1 MKKIV
6 LMMKFYLVFTF
17 LGVLN
22 VIAGSAYSQENLK
35 LNLKEVSLMTLFRE
49 IQKQTGIDFVYNEEQ
64 CRDFGKVSVEISDGT
79 VEQLL
84 QQVFDSSKLTYR
96 FENGVIMIKALDEM
110 RPQEQ
115 KVQISGSVVD
125 TKGQPLPGVTILLK
139 GTTVGCVTDSE
150 GNFRLELPMRENIVL
165 SFSFVGMKT
174 IEVAYSG
181 QKEMKVVLEEE
192 ITEMEQVNV
201 ISTGYYDIDKS
212 KMTGAVE
219 VVTAREIAGKGYT
232 SIDEV
237 LRGTLA
243 GVSVMN
249 VSGRPGAQA
258 QIRIRGVNS
267 LTGNMEPMWIVDGMP
282 MQGNLPTSVGVG
294 ATDLENTV
302 LTSGIGNISPDD
314 VESITILKDAA
325 AAAIYGSRA
334 ANGVIVIKTKRGRVG
349 KSYINVQSSFAISE
363 APKNRLEMMNS
374 EEKIAFERSL
384 YEDFPNA
391 TLRGRAS
398 LLYKGIDE
406 GTISRADAMA
416 ELENMR
422 QINTDWFDEIFRVAL
437 NHKHVVT
444 LSGGSETTQFYSS
457 INYSNEQGVI
467 PNNDYKHFGATL
479 KLTHD
484 FNRNLRI
491 LFDVSSSLRT
501 EKSSASAVNP
511 LYYATFANPY
521 ERPYDEN
528 GNYAYDYSYEPELSK
543 VKDGYM
549 YDFNMLKDLR
559 ENTAKTKYGSNQVNL
574 QLEWKLFEGFMYSL
588 AGTVSNTSSY
598 TRKEIAPGS
607 YTSKVKSWILDLYSE
622 NEIPD
627 NLNLGALQ
635 ENTSRSFGWTVRNQ
649 IKYARE
655 LKEDHFV
662 NIVVGHEV
670 SAVESNSFM
679 QYSPQ
684 YDVDKGLIGYP
695 NLDGVNAGDLDL
707 DRLHETSKGQ
717 DRSVSVFA
725 TASYSYKDRYVV
737 AGSSR
742 WDGADIIGTDN
753 RFSPLWNVS
762 LKWNMHEEN
771 FMKSCRFVNVLSL
784 RGSYGFTGSIDR
796 NAYPFTLMTY
806 GSLRYYDGIQLPI
819 DVMPGNPSVK
829 WQKKEDRSIGLDFSL
844 FNYRI
849 NGTVNYYCND
859 VNNLLG
865 DKKIPYSTGRGSVV
879 ANLSSLRNS
888 GWEFSLNTVNIDH
901 ENFRWTTSFNIALND
916 NKITD
921 AFYEKISDLYT
932 IRRKYQIEGYPVN
945 AWFGF
950 KTAGI
955 NPQTG
960 EYMIYT
966 DAKDEDGHPKGYPYG
981 NGYIADGSTYSTE
994 NAYYLGEAEPPISGG
1009 FGTTLTYKRL
1019 SLNAQFAFMTGHK
1032 IESFKSYNGSLMNAS
1047 RLNQLK
1053 TEANRWRKPGDITNV
1068 PKYTTSTT
1076 TLSLLEITDDK
1087 LEDGSYLKCNLIS
1100 LGYNLPSNLCQKLGL
1115 SQLRCTFNVHNLFTW
1130 TKYRGIDP
1138 ETLGA
1143 FGYPSAKKYMF
1154 TLNLGIY
1161 K

>member
-64 CRDFGKVSVEISDGT
+64 CRDFGKVSVEISDGM

-607 YTSKVKSWILDLYSE
+607 YTSKVKSWILDMYSE

-684 YDVDKGLIGYP
+684 YDVDKGVIGYP
-695 NLDGVNAGDLDL
+695 NLDGVIAGDLDL

-1032 IESFKSYNGSLMNAS
+1032 IKSFKSYNGSLMNAS

-1068 PKYTTSTT
+1068 PKYTTSTA

-1154 TLNLGIY
+1154 TLNLGI
-1161 K
+1161 

>member
-64 CRDFGKVSVEISDGT
+64 CRDFGKVSVEISDGM

-607 YTSKVKSWILDLYSE
+607 YTSKVKTWILDLYSE

-1032 IESFKSYNGSLMNAS
+1032 IKSFKSYNGSLMNAS

-1068 PKYTTSTT
+1068 PKYTTSTA

-1154 TLNLGIY
+1154 TLNLGI
-1161 K
+1161 

>member
-1 MKKIV
+1 MKTIV

-64 CRDFGKVSVEISDGT
+64 CRDFGKVSVEISDGM

-543 VKDGYM
+543 VKDG
-549 YDFNMLKDLR
+549 
-559 ENTAKTKYGSNQVNL
+559 
-574 QLEWKLFEGFMYSL
+574 
-588 AGTVSNTSSY
+588 
-598 TRKEIAPGS
+598 
-607 YTSKVKSWILDLYSE
+607 
-622 NEIPD
+622 
-627 NLNLGALQ
+627 
-635 ENTSRSFGWTVRNQ
+635 
-649 IKYARE
+649 
-655 LKEDHFV
+655 
-662 NIVVGHEV
+662 
-670 SAVESNSFM
+670 
-679 QYSPQ
+679 
-684 YDVDKGLIGYP
+684 
-695 NLDGVNAGDLDL
+695 
-707 DRLHETSKGQ
+707 
-717 DRSVSVFA
+717 
-725 TASYSYKDRYVV
+725 
-737 AGSSR
+737 
-742 WDGADIIGTDN
+742 
-753 RFSPLWNVS
+753 
-762 LKWNMHEEN
+762 
-771 FMKSCRFVNVLSL
+771 
-784 RGSYGFTGSIDR
+784 
-796 NAYPFTLMTY
+796 
-806 GSLRYYDGIQLPI
+806 
-819 DVMPGNPSVK
+819 
-829 WQKKEDRSIGLDFSL
+829 
-844 FNYRI
+844 
-849 NGTVNYYCND
+849 
-859 VNNLLG
+859 
-865 DKKIPYSTGRGSVV
+865 
-879 ANLSSLRNS
+879 
-888 GWEFSLNTVNIDH
+888 
-901 ENFRWTTSFNIALND
+901 
-916 NKITD
+916 
-921 AFYEKISDLYT
+921 
-932 IRRKYQIEGYPVN
+932 
-945 AWFGF
+945 
-950 KTAGI
+950 
-955 NPQTG
+955 
-960 EYMIYT
+960 
-966 DAKDEDGHPKGYPYG
+966 
-981 NGYIADGSTYSTE
+981 
-994 NAYYLGEAEPPISGG
+994 
-1009 FGTTLTYKRL
+1009 
-1019 SLNAQFAFMTGHK
+1019 
-1032 IESFKSYNGSLMNAS
+1032 
-1047 RLNQLK
+1047 
-1053 TEANRWRKPGDITNV
+1053 
-1068 PKYTTSTT
+1068 
-1076 TLSLLEITDDK
+1076 
-1087 LEDGSYLKCNLIS
+1087 
-1100 LGYNLPSNLCQKLGL
+1100 
-1115 SQLRCTFNVHNLFTW
+1115 
-1130 TKYRGIDP
+1130 
-1138 ETLGA
+1138 
-1143 FGYPSAKKYMF
+1143 
-1154 TLNLGIY
+1154 
-1161 K
+1161 

>member
-64 CRDFGKVSVEISDGT
+64 CRDFGKVSVEISDGM

-249 VSGRPGAQA
+249 VTGRPGAQA

-1032 IESFKSYNGSLMNAS
+1032 IKSFKSYNGSLMNAS

-1068 PKYTTSTT
+1068 PKYTTSTA

-1154 TLNLGIY
+1154 TLNLGI
-1161 K
+1161 

>member
-64 CRDFGKVSVEISDGT
+64 CRDFGKVSVEISDGM

-237 LRGTLA
+237 LRGTLS

-1032 IESFKSYNGSLMNAS
+1032 IKSFKSYNGSLMNAS

-1068 PKYTTSTT
+1068 PKYTTSTA

-1154 TLNLGIY
+1154 TLNLGI
-1161 K
+1161 

>member
-64 CRDFGKVSVEISDGT
+64 CRDFGKVSVEISDGM

-325 AAAIYGSRA
+325 ATAIYGSRA

-1032 IESFKSYNGSLMNAS
+1032 IKSFKSYNGSLMNAS

-1068 PKYTTSTT
+1068 PKYTTSTA

-1154 TLNLGIY
+1154 TLNLGI
-1161 K
+1161 

>member
-64 CRDFGKVSVEISDGT
+64 CRDFGKVSVEISDGM

-528 GNYAYDYSYEPELSK
+528 GNYAYDYSYEPEFSK

-1032 IESFKSYNGSLMNAS
+1032 IKSFKSYNGSLMNAS

-1068 PKYTTSTT
+1068 PKYTTSTA

-1154 TLNLGIY
+1154 TLNLGI
-1161 K
+1161 

>member
-64 CRDFGKVSVEISDGT
+64 CRDFGKVSVEISDGM

-267 LTGNMEPMWIVDGMP
+267 LTANMEPMSIVEGMP

-1032 IESFKSYNGSLMNAS
+1032 IKSFKSYNGSLMNAS

-1068 PKYTTSTT
+1068 PKYTTSTA

-1154 TLNLGIY
+1154 TLNLGI
-1161 K
+1161 

>member
-64 CRDFGKVSVEISDGT
+64 CRDFGKVSVEISDGM

-219 VVTAREIAGKGYT
+219 VVTAREIAGKVYT

-1032 IESFKSYNGSLMNAS
+1032 IKSFKSYNGSLMNAS

-1068 PKYTTSTT
+1068 PKYTTSTA

-1154 TLNLGIY
+1154 TLNLGI
-1161 K
+1161 

>member
-64 CRDFGKVSVEISDGT
+64 CRDFGKVSVEISDGM

-717 DRSVSVFA
+717 DRSVTVFA

-1032 IESFKSYNGSLMNAS
+1032 IKSFKSYNGSLMNAS

-1068 PKYTTSTT
+1068 PKYTTSTA

-1154 TLNLGIY
+1154 TLNLGI
-1161 K
+1161 

>member
-1 MKKIV
+1 
-6 LMMKFYLVFTF
+6 MMKFYLVFTF

-64 CRDFGKVSVEISDGT
+64 CRDFGKVSVEISDGM

-1032 IESFKSYNGSLMNAS
+1032 IKSFKSYNGSLMNAS

-1068 PKYTTSTT
+1068 PKYTTSTA

-1154 TLNLGIY
+1154 TLNLGI
-1161 K
+1161 

>member
-64 CRDFGKVSVEISDGT
+64 CRDFGKVSVEISDGM

-717 DRSVSVFA
+717 DRSVSVLA

-1032 IESFKSYNGSLMNAS
+1032 IKSFKSYNGSLMNAS

-1068 PKYTTSTT
+1068 PKYTTSTA

-1154 TLNLGIY
+1154 TLNLGI
-1161 K
+1161 

>member
-1 MKKIV
+1 M
-6 LMMKFYLVFTF
+6 
-17 LGVLN
+17 
-22 VIAGSAYSQENLK
+22 
-35 LNLKEVSLMTLFRE
+35 
-49 IQKQTGIDFVYNEEQ
+49 
-64 CRDFGKVSVEISDGT
+64 
-79 VEQLL
+79 
-84 QQVFDSSKLTYR
+84 
-96 FENGVIMIKALDEM
+96 
-110 RPQEQ
+110 
-115 KVQISGSVVD
+115 
-125 TKGQPLPGVTILLK
+125 
-139 GTTVGCVTDSE
+139 
-150 GNFRLELPMRENIVL
+150 
-165 SFSFVGMKT
+165 
-174 IEVAYSG
+174 
-181 QKEMKVVLEEE
+181 
-192 ITEMEQVNV
+192 
-201 ISTGYYDIDKS
+201 
-212 KMTGAVE
+212 
-219 VVTAREIAGKGYT
+219 
-232 SIDEV
+232 
-237 LRGTLA
+237 
-243 GVSVMN
+243 
-249 VSGRPGAQA
+249 
-258 QIRIRGVNS
+258 
-267 LTGNMEPMWIVDGMP
+267 
-282 MQGNLPTSVGVG
+282 
-294 ATDLENTV
+294 
-302 LTSGIGNISPDD
+302 
-314 VESITILKDAA
+314 
-325 AAAIYGSRA
+325 
-334 ANGVIVIKTKRGRVG
+334 
-349 KSYINVQSSFAISE
+349 
-363 APKNRLEMMNS
+363 
-374 EEKIAFERSL
+374 
-384 YEDFPNA
+384 
-391 TLRGRAS
+391 
-398 LLYKGIDE
+398 
-406 GTISRADAMA
+406 
-416 ELENMR
+416 
-422 QINTDWFDEIFRVAL
+422 
-437 NHKHVVT
+437 
-444 LSGGSETTQFYSS
+444 
-457 INYSNEQGVI
+457 
-467 PNNDYKHFGATL
+467 
-479 KLTHD
+479 
-484 FNRNLRI
+484 
-491 LFDVSSSLRT
+491 
-501 EKSSASAVNP
+501 
-511 LYYATFANPY
+511 
-521 ERPYDEN
+521 
-528 GNYAYDYSYEPELSK
+528 
-543 VKDGYM
+543 
-549 YDFNMLKDLR
+549 
-559 ENTAKTKYGSNQVNL
+559 
-574 QLEWKLFEGFMYSL
+574 
-588 AGTVSNTSSY
+588 
-598 TRKEIAPGS
+598 
-607 YTSKVKSWILDLYSE
+607 KSWILDLYSE

-1032 IESFKSYNGSLMNAS
+1032 IKSFKSYNGSLMNAS

-1068 PKYTTSTT
+1068 PKYTTSTA

-1154 TLNLGIY
+1154 TLNLGI
-1161 K
+1161 

>member
-64 CRDFGKVSVEISDGT
+64 CRDFGKVSVEISDGM

-960 EYMIYT
+960 EFMIFT

-1032 IESFKSYNGSLMNAS
+1032 IKSFKSYNGSLMNAS

-1068 PKYTTSTT
+1068 PKYTTSTA

-1154 TLNLGIY
+1154 TLNLGI
-1161 K
+1161 

>member
-64 CRDFGKVSVEISDGT
+64 CRDFGKVSVEISDGM

-1019 SLNAQFAFMTGHK
+1019 SLNVQFAFMTGHK
-1032 IESFKSYNGSLMNAS
+1032 IKSFKSYNGSLMNAS

-1068 PKYTTSTT
+1068 PKYTTSTA

-1154 TLNLGIY
+1154 TLNLGI
-1161 K
+1161 

>member
-64 CRDFGKVSVEISDGT
+64 CRDFGKVSVEISDGM

-994 NAYYLGEAEPPISGG
+994 NAYYLGEPEPPTSGG

-1032 IESFKSYNGSLMNAS
+1032 IKSFKSYNGSLMNAS

-1068 PKYTTSTT
+1068 PKYTTSTA

-1154 TLNLGIY
+1154 TLNLGI
-1161 K
+1161 

>member
-64 CRDFGKVSVEISDGT
+64 CRDFGKVSVEISDGM

-1032 IESFKSYNGSLMNAS
+1032 IKSFKSYNGSLMNAS

-1068 PKYTTSTT
+1068 PKYTTSTA

-1115 SQLRCTFNVHNLFTW
+1115 SQLRCTFNVHNLFLSL
-1130 TKYRGIDP
+1130 IH
-1138 ETLGA
+1138 
-1143 FGYPSAKKYMF
+1143 
-1154 TLNLGIY
+1154 I
-1161 K
+1161 

>member
-64 CRDFGKVSVEISDGT
+64 CRDFGKVSVEISDGM

-1032 IESFKSYNGSLMNAS
+1032 IKSFKSYNGSLMNAS

-1068 PKYTTSTT
+1068 PKYTTSTA

-1154 TLNLGIY
+1154 TLNLGI
-1161 K
+1161 

>member
-64 CRDFGKVSVEISDGT
+64 CRDFGKVSVEISDGM

-574 QLEWKLFEGFMYSL
+574 QLEWKLFQGFMYSL

-1032 IESFKSYNGSLMNAS
+1032 IKSFKSYNGSLMNAS

-1068 PKYTTSTT
+1068 PKYTTSTA

-1154 TLNLGIY
+1154 TLNLGI
-1161 K
+1161 

>member
-64 CRDFGKVSVEISDGT
+64 CRDFGKVSVEISDGM

-501 EKSSASAVNP
+501 EKSSACAVNP

-588 AGTVSNTSSY
+588 AGTVSNTTSY

-865 DKKIPYSTGRGSVV
+865 DKKIPYSTGRASVV

-1032 IESFKSYNGSLMNAS
+1032 IKSFKSYNGSLMNAS

-1068 PKYTTSTT
+1068 PKYTTSTA

-1154 TLNLGIY
+1154 TLNLGI
-1161 K
+1161 

>member
-64 CRDFGKVSVEISDGT
+64 CRDFGKVSVEISDGM

-1019 SLNAQFAFMTGHK
+1019 SLNAQFAFMTGHTIK
-1032 IESFKSYNGSLMNAS
+1032 SFKSYNGSLMNAS

-1068 PKYTTSTT
+1068 PKYTTSTA

-1154 TLNLGIY
+1154 TLNLGI
-1161 K
+1161 

>member
-1 MKKIV
+1 MRN
-6 LMMKFYLVFTF
+6 LLLVI
-17 LGVLN
+17 L
-22 VIAGSAYSQENLK
+22 ISASSVWASDSYSQNTQLK
-35 LNLKEVSLMTLFRE
+35 LSATEGTIESIFNQISKQSRLEFFYNTNILNAKEKVSLSIKQGTLDEILKEILGERYSYTIKDRYILITKNKTE
-49 IQKQTGIDFVYNEEQ
+49 SAEQNEVVVVKGVV
-64 CRDFGKVSVEISDGT
+64 RD
-79 VEQLL
+79 
-84 QQVFDSSKLTYR
+84 
-96 FENGVIMIKALDEM
+96 M
-110 RPQEQ
+110 
-115 KVQISGSVVD
+115 
-125 TKGQPLPGVTILLK
+125 KGNVLPGVSVVLK
-139 GTTVGCVTDSE
+139 GTTIGVSTDANGEFS
-150 GNFRLELPMRENIVL
+150 LKIPAQENINLV
-165 SFSFVGMKT
+165 FSFIGMKN
-174 IEVAYSG
+174 
-181 QKEMKVVLEEE
+181 KE
-192 ITEMEQVNV
+192 ITWNGQALLKVDMEEDVAEMEEVV
-201 ISTGYYDIDKS
+201 VTGYQEIK
-212 KMTGAVE
+212 KTRMTGAVE
-219 VVTAREIAGKGYT
+219 VVTAKDIANKGFT
-232 SIDEV
+232 SIEDV
-237 LRGTLA
+237 LKGTLA
-243 GVSVMN
+243 GVTTMSIT
-249 VSGRPGAQA
+249 GRPGAQA
-258 QIRIRGVNS
+258 QIRIRGINS
-267 LTGNMEPMWIVDGMP
+267 LTGNTDPIWIIDGMP
-282 MQGNLPTSVGVG
+282 LQGDLPEVGLG
-294 ATDLENTV
+294 ASDLQNTV
-302 LTSGIGNISPDD
+302 LTSGIGNLSPDD
-314 VESITILKDAA
+314 IESITILKDAA
-325 AAAIYGSRA
+325 ATAIYGSRA

-1032 IESFKSYNGSLMNAS
+1032 IKSFKSYNGSLMNAS

-1068 PKYTTSTT
+1068 PKYTTSTA

-1154 TLNLGIY
+1154 TLNLGI
-1161 K
+1161 

>member
-1 MKKIV
+1 MKKPW
-6 LMMKFYLVFTF
+6 F

-64 CRDFGKVSVEISDGT
+64 CRDFGKVSVEISDGM

-1032 IESFKSYNGSLMNAS
+1032 IKSFKSYNGSLMNAS

-1068 PKYTTSTT
+1068 PKYTTSTA

-1154 TLNLGIY
+1154 TLNLGI
-1161 K
+1161 

>member
-64 CRDFGKVSVEISDGT
+64 CRDFGKVSVEISDGM

-325 AAAIYGSRA
+325 AASIFGSRA

-1032 IESFKSYNGSLMNAS
+1032 IKSFKSYNGSLMNAS

-1068 PKYTTSTT
+1068 PKYTTSTA

-1154 TLNLGIY
+1154 TLNLGI
-1161 K
+1161 

>member
-64 CRDFGKVSVEISDGT
+64 CRDFGKVSVEISDGM

-1032 IESFKSYNGSLMNAS
+1032 IKSFKSYNGSLMNAS

-1068 PKYTTSTT
+1068 PKYTTSTA

-1115 SQLRCTFNVHNLFTW
+1115 SQLRCTFNVHNLFIW

-1154 TLNLGIY
+1154 TLNLGI
-1161 K
+1161 

>member
-64 CRDFGKVSVEISDGT
+64 CRDFGKVSVEISDGM

-150 GNFRLELPMRENIVL
+150 ENFRLELPMRENIVL

-1032 IESFKSYNGSLMNAS
+1032 IKSFKSYNGSLMNAS

-1068 PKYTTSTT
+1068 PKYTTSTA

-1154 TLNLGIY
+1154 TLNLGI
-1161 K
+1161 

>member
-64 CRDFGKVSVEISDGT
+64 CRDFGKVSVEISDGM

-219 VVTAREIAGKGYT
+219 VVTARGIAGKGYT

-1032 IESFKSYNGSLMNAS
+1032 IKSFKSYNGSLMNAS

-1068 PKYTTSTT
+1068 PKYTTSTA

-1154 TLNLGIY
+1154 TLNLGI
-1161 K
+1161 

>member
-64 CRDFGKVSVEISDGT
+64 CRDFGKVSVEISDGM

-742 WDGADIIGTDN
+742 WDGADITGTDN

-1032 IESFKSYNGSLMNAS
+1032 IKSFKSYNGSLMNAS

-1068 PKYTTSTT
+1068 PKYTTSTA

-1154 TLNLGIY
+1154 TLNLGI
-1161 K
+1161 

>member
-64 CRDFGKVSVEISDGT
+64 CRDFGKVSVEISDGM

-1032 IESFKSYNGSLMNAS
+1032 MKSFISYNGSLMNAS

-1068 PKYTTSTT
+1068 PKYTTSTA

-1154 TLNLGIY
+1154 TLNLGI
-1161 K
+1161 

>member
-64 CRDFGKVSVEISDGT
+64 CRDFGKVSVEISDGM

-422 QINTDWFDEIFRVAL
+422 QINTVWFDEIFRVAL

-1032 IESFKSYNGSLMNAS
+1032 IKSFKSYNGSLMNAS

-1068 PKYTTSTT
+1068 PKYTTSTA

-1154 TLNLGIY
+1154 TLNLGI
-1161 K
+1161 

>member
-64 CRDFGKVSVEISDGT
+64 CRDFGKVSVEISDGM

-559 ENTAKTKYGSNQVNL
+559 ENTAKTTYGSNQVNL

-1032 IESFKSYNGSLMNAS
+1032 IKSFKSYNGSLMNAS

-1068 PKYTTSTT
+1068 PKYTTSTA

-1154 TLNLGIY
+1154 TLNLGI
-1161 K
+1161 

>member
-64 CRDFGKVSVEISDGT
+64 CRDFGKVSVEISDGM

-374 EEKIAFERSL
+374 EEKIAFDRSL

-1032 IESFKSYNGSLMNAS
+1032 IKSFKSYNGSLMNAS

-1068 PKYTTSTT
+1068 PKYTTSTA

-1154 TLNLGIY
+1154 TLNLGI
-1161 K
+1161 

>member
-1087 LEDGSYLKCNLIS
+1087 LEDGSYFKCNLIS
-1100 LGYNLPSNLCQKLGL
+1100 LGYNLPANLCQKLGL

-1154 TLNLGIY
+1154 TLNLGI
-1161 K
+1161 

>member
-64 CRDFGKVSVEISDGT
+64 CRDFGKVSVEISDGM

-125 TKGQPLPGVTILLK
+125 TKGQPLPGLTILLK

-1032 IESFKSYNGSLMNAS
+1032 IKSFKSYNGSLMNAS

-1068 PKYTTSTT
+1068 PKYTTSTA

-1154 TLNLGIY
+1154 TLNLGI
-1161 K
+1161 

>member
-1 MKKIV
+1 MYEKIV

-64 CRDFGKVSVEISDGT
+64 CRDFGKVSVEISDGM

-1032 IESFKSYNGSLMNAS
+1032 IKSFKSYNGSLMNAS

-1068 PKYTTSTT
+1068 PKYTTSTA

-1154 TLNLGIY
+1154 TLNLGI
-1161 K
+1161 

>member
-1032 IESFKSYNGSLMNAS
+1032 IKSFKSYNGSLMNAS

-1068 PKYTTSTT
+1068 PKYTTSTA

-1154 TLNLGIY
+1154 TLNLGI
-1161 K
+1161 